1 MNILGIETSS
11 VVASVAISNDD
22 GLLGEITIN
31 HPKKHSQKLM
41 PIIKVL
47 FSNLGMTIDDIDLIS
62 VANGPGSFTGIRIGL
77 TTAKALAHKNETPI
91 VTVPTLDSLAMN
103 VSNFNGKIIS
113 IVDARR
119 KRIFVGEYKIENKK
133 LIKLRDAIMTTID
146 DYLLELNSTSDNL
159 IIIGSGVS
167 ENIDYILENKSDN
180 IAIAPIKDNLPTAKN
195 LCDIASRVSSA
206 DYKRYDN
213 VEANYIRVSQAEMSI
228 NKKG

>member
-11 VVASVAISNDD
+11 VVASVAISNDE

-91 VTVPTLDSLAMN
+91 VTVSTLDSLAMN
-103 VSNFNGKIIS
+103 VSNYSGKIIS
-113 IVDARR
+113 MIDARR
-119 KRIFVGEYKIENKK
+119 RRIFVGEYRIEDKK
-133 LIKLRDAIMTTID
+133 LVKLKDSIMTTID
-146 DYLLELNSTSDNL
+146 EYLNEINSSLDKIML
-159 IIIGSGVS
+159 IGSGVS
-167 ENIDYILENKSDN
+167 ENSDYILENKSDN
-180 IAIAPIKDNLPTAKN
+180 IEIAPVKDNLPTAKN
-195 LCDIASRVSSA
+195 LCDIGSRIPNNE
-206 DYKRYDN
+206 YKRYDN
-213 VEANYIRVSQAEMSI
+213 IEANYIRISQAEMSL